1 MSVGKRPVCKDC
13 ETEGILTNRKA
24 PYPGPRCSSHHRGRL
39 KLNRETAKGRRL
51 VATYGITADEYQR
64 ILDIQGGACAICQR
78 AKGVRRSL
86 SVDHDHAVAVAD
98 GHAEENGC
106 PNCVRGLL
114 CQPCNKLLGHA
125 RDDVEFF
132 ERAIGYLKEWPSKR

>member
-1 MSVGKRPVCKDC
+1 MTVGKKPVCRDC
-13 ETEGILTNRKA
+13 ITEGLPGSRKA
-24 PYPGPRCSSHHRGRL
+24 PYPGPRCASHNRERV
-39 KLNRETAKGRRL
+39 KLNKETAHGRRL
-51 VATYGITADEYQR
+51 IQTYGITAEEYQR
-64 ILDIQGGACAICQR
+64 ILAVQGGKCAICRR
-78 AKGVRRSL
+78 ATGVRKRL

-98 GHAEENGC
+98 GHIATNGC

-114 CQPCNKLLGHA
+114 CSRCNAILGHA